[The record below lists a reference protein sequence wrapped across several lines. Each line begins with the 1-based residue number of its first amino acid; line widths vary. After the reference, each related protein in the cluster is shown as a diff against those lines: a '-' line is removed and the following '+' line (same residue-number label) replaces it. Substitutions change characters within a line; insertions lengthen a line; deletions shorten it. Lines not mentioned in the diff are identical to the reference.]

1 VYHRHDH
8 HLDHQAGEP
17 SSSDEDDEPMEEEG
31 GSDFELD
38 LSDDEGRPKKKGK
51 KGAAA
56 KVCVVV
62 FMSGSQR
69 QTQQ

>member
-1 VYHRHDH
+1 
-8 HLDHQAGEP
+8 LLPLLLQAGEGS
-17 SSSDEDDEPMEEEG
+17 SSSDDDDDEPMEDEG

-56 KVCVVV
+56 KV
-62 FMSGSQR
+62 GPAK
-69 QTQQ
+69 QQGHALWPVLPAGK